1 MSNYLAI
8 ILFLKHMSHAIAIQC
23 MILTL
28 LKQSKKTQ
36 QPRTKYKNSCWQLI
50 RIIWAQ
56 AMNNFRFRIH

>member
-1 MSNYLAI
+1 
-8 ILFLKHMSHAIAIQC
+8 MSHAIAIQC